1 MEGGVG
7 RGHAAV
13 DRALQQQFLN
23 FFASYFVIQ
32 RGSDVHPKFIV
43 AIEGDHHRERYEAA
57 RIPRESRPRPDF
69 TPGVTRDEV
78 LKRFGER
85 GFIFLRFIDVRV
97 AEHLAPNLHSRLVPF
112 AVIHIAPTI

>member
-23 FFASYFVIQ
+23 FVAGYFVVQ
-32 RGSDVHPKFIV
+32 SGADVHPEFIA

-57 RIPRESRPRPDF
+57 RIPREAGPRPDF
-69 TPGVTRDEV
+69 APGVTRDEV
-78 LKRFGER
+78 LE
-85 GFIFLRFIDVRV
+85 
-97 AEHLAPNLHSRLVPF
+97 
-112 AVIHIAPTI
+112 